1 MSDDKS
7 DVLSTIQGMPI
18 LSRRDER
25 GTARQAALERNLLA
39 ATEELLEEG
48 AAYADVSIEQI
59 TTRAGVSRTVFYGCF
74 RDKRD
79 LLMRAAREMTDPLVT
94 RAEEFVDRQVDAD
107 EALEQIARETLAV
120 ALRSAREHA
129 PLFRAVTEASTYDK
143 AVAEYLRGVMNRLIG
158 PVARRFEK
166 QQRAGRALP
175 LAPLAGASV
184 LVGMVL
190 QALHAQ
196 VTRDTG
202 ISDEQLVETLATVWL
217 RAVYGL
223 QPGQAG

>member
-1 MSDDKS
+1 
-7 DVLSTIQGMPI
+7 VAV

-25 GTARQAALERNLLA
+25 WTAKRAALERDLLA

-48 AAYADVSIEQI
+48 AAYADLSIEQI

-79 LLMRAAREMTDPLVT
+79 LLMRAAREMTDPLVE
-94 RAEEFVDRQVDAD
+94 RAEEFVDRPAEPD
-107 EALEQIARETLAV
+107 ELLEELARETLTL
-120 ALRSAREHA
+120 ALRFAREHA
-129 PLFRAVTEASTYDK
+129 PLFRATVEASTYDET
-143 AVAEYLRGVMNRLIG
+143 VADYLRGVMDRLID
-158 PVARRFEK
+158 PVAHRFEK

-190 QALHAQ
+190 QALYAQ
-196 VTRDTG
+196 VGRDSG
-202 ISDEQLVETLATVWL
+202 IGDEELVDTLATVWL

-223 QPGQAG
+223 RPPNPASRAVFLDDVR

>member
-1 MSDDKS
+1 
-7 DVLSTIQGMPI
+7 VAV

-25 GTARQAALERNLLA
+25 TAARQEALERGLLA
-39 ATEELLEEG
+39 ATEELLAEG
-48 AAYADVSIEQI
+48 AAYADLSIEQI
-59 TTRAGVSRTVFYGCF
+59 TTRGGVSRTVFYGCF

-79 LLMRAAREMTDPLVT
+79 LLLRAAREMTDPLVA
-94 RAEEFVDRQVDAD
+94 RAEEFVDRPVESD
-107 EALEQIARETLAV
+107 ERLEQLARETLAL
-120 ALRSAREHA
+120 ALSFARDHA
-129 PLFRAVTEASTYDK
+129 PLFRAVVEASTYDE
-143 AVAEYLRGVMNRLIG
+143 AVAQYLRGVMDRLID
-158 PVARRFEK
+158 PVAHRFEK

-217 RAVYGL
+217 RAVYGHS
-223 QPGQAG
+223 PSQAG

>member
-1 MSDDKS
+1 MA
-7 DVLSTIQGMPI
+7 V

-25 GTARQAALERNLLA
+25 GTARQAALERDLLA
-39 ATEELLEEG
+39 ATEGLLAEG
-48 AAYADVSIEQI
+48 GAYADLSIEQI

-79 LLMRAAREMTDPLVT
+79 LLMHAAREMTDPLVG
-94 RAEEFVDRQVDAD
+94 RAEEFVDRPVEPD
-107 EALEQIARETLAV
+107 EVLETLARETLAF
-120 ALRSAREHA
+120 ALRFTREHA
-129 PLFRAVTEASTYDK
+129 PLFRAVIEASTYDET
-143 AVAEYLRGVMNRLIG
+143 VARYLHGVMDHLTR
-158 PVARRFEK
+158 PVARRFEQ

-175 LAPLAGASV
+175 LPPLAGAAV

-202 ISDEQLVETLATVWL
+202 IPDEQLVETLATVWL
-217 RAVYGL
+217 RAVYGH
-223 QPGQAG
+223 GSSQAA